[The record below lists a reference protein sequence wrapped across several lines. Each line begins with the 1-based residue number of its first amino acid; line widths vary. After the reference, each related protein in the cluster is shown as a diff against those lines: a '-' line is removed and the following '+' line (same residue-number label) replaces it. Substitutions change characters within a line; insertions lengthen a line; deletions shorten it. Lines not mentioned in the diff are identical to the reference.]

1 MWVPIIRQFLIELE
15 GHNMYMATKKS
26 SWPPPLSCGMG
37 KKFYAPPQTC
47 ALSVREYEGK
57 SRKRKESGRRRVLRQ
72 CRRYSESWLW
82 ASVHSRGCSVYPAP
96 LYTVLLLCSHTLCC
110 CCTSPGLHQWTKQ
123 QHLYNKWKQFE
134 NINMSY

>member
-26 SWPPPLSCGMG
+26 SWPCPPPLSGGQKTLC
-37 KKFYAPPQTC
+37 PPQTC

-57 SRKRKESGRRRVLRQ
+57 SRQRKESGRRRVLRQ
-72 CRRYSESWLW
+72 CRRYSESW

-96 LYTVLLLCSHTLCC
+96 LYTVLLLCSQTLCC